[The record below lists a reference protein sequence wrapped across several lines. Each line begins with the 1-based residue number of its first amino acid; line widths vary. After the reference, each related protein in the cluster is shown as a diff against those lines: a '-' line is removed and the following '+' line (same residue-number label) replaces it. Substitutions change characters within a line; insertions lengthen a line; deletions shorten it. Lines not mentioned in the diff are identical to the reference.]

1 LQLFISVREEE
12 KHAMSIKNETEFAP
26 ISINLSPETIDESY
40 LSALGAQL
48 ELLLKHMFQNTFAP
62 VSITGTQP
70 QISSFARAMGN
81 ERRYLQSFE
90 KYGLNDPRTLG
101 NRHKL
106 EMAIAGFERETGIKW
121 PFK

>member
-1 LQLFISVREEE
+1 MNRRKTIMMTD
-12 KHAMSIKNETEFAP
+12 KDTEFATME
-26 ISINLSPETIDESY
+26 INLSPVTIDESY

-48 ELLLKHMFQNTFAP
+48 EVLLKHMFQGTFAP
-62 VSITGTQP
+62 VSIRGTQS

-101 NRHKL
+101 NRYKL
-106 EMAIAGFERETGIKW
+106 ERAIAGFERETGIKW